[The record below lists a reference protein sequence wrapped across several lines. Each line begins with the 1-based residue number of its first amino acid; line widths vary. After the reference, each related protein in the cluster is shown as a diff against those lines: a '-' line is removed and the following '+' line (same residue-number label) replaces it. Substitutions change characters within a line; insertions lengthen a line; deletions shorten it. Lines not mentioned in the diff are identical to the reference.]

1 MIVLDTNVLSE
12 PLRAEPDGSVLAWLE
27 ALDGRDVAITS
38 VSVGEL
44 LTGIARLPQ
53 GRRRSVLHES
63 VEALLTR
70 YGDAVLPY
78 DGGAARAYAG
88 LQEQRRSAGR
98 PLSVEDG
105 MIAAICVRAGAT
117 LATRNVR
124 DFASLGLDLVD
135 PWAGATEP

>member
-1 MIVLDTNVLSE
+1 VATDLSGPLPVEQCPVVLGH
-12 PLRAEPDGSVLAWLE
+12 R
-27 ALDGRDVAITS
+27 
-38 VSVGEL
+38 GE
-44 LTGIARLPQ
+44 
-53 GRRRSVLHES
+53 
-63 VEALLTR
+63 
-70 YGDAVLPY
+70 VLPY
-78 DGGAARAYAG
+78 DGGAARVYAA
-88 LQEQRRSAGR
+88 LQEQRRSVGR